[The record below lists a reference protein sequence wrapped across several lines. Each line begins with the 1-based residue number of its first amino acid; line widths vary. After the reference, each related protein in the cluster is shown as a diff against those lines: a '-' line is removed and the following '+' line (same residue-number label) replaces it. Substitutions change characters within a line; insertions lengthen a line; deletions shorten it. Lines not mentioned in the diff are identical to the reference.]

1 MNQATPPQAAG
12 SPPGATGAY
21 AILHNRDFACYL
33 TGRLVAAFGQQM
45 LAMAVGWELYERTG
59 SALALGFVGL
69 AQMIPMIVFT
79 LPAGHVADHS
89 NRKHVVVWMT
99 LSLAGVSLALTLIS
113 AWRLPVFW
121 IYFCLFIAGTVRTF
135 LWAASASFLP
145 QLVAR
150 GELARA
156 VNWSTSTFQLSSIL
170 GPAAAGAVLA
180 WTHHAAWVYGVNVVA
195 ALTCGALVGTVRQHH
210 VAAVKEKISIKALL
224 TGFHFVFANR
234 IVCGIITLDMFA
246 VLLGGATA
254 LLPVYAKEILHVGP
268 DRLGLLQTALPLGA
282 IACSFILAH
291 RPPLQQAGRAL
302 LWAVGVFGLATIA
315 FGLSQYYWLSFAL
328 LLACGVADNVS
339 VVVRHTLVQ
348 WLTPDDKRGRVSAV
362 NNLFIGTS
370 NELGGFES
378 GAVAHGFGPA
388 MGHSIA
394 IGAMISVVSGGVGTL
409 LVVAAIAL
417 LWPEIRKYGRLDGL
431 P

>member
-1 MNQATPPQAAG
+1 MSQAASPNSAG
-12 SPPGATGAY
+12 SPPGTHGPY
-21 AILHNRDFACYL
+21 VILHNRDFACYL
-33 TGRLVAAFGQQM
+33 IGRLVASFGQQM

-79 LPAGHVADHS
+79 LPAGHLADHS
-89 NRKHVVVWMT
+89 NRKHVIVWMT
-99 LSLAGVSLALTLIS
+99 LCLAAVSLALTLIS
-113 AWRLPVFW
+113 AWSAPVFW
-121 IYFCLFIAGTVRTF
+121 IYLCLFIAGTVRTF

-156 VNWSTSTFQLSSIL
+156 VNWSSSTFQLSSIL
-170 GPAAAGAVLA
+170 GPAAAGALLG
-180 WTHHAAWVYGVNVVA
+180 WTRHAAWVYGLNVVA
-195 ALTCGALVGTVRQHH
+195 SLACCVLVGLVRQHH
-210 VAAVKEKISIKALL
+210 VAAVKGKLSLKTLL
-224 TGFHFVFANR
+224 TGFRFVFANK

-254 LLPVYAKEILHVGP
+254 LLPVYAKEILRVGP
-268 DRLGLLQTALPLGA
+268 GWLGLLQTALPLGA
-282 IACSFILAH
+282 IGCSFILAH

-302 LWAVGVFGLATIA
+302 LWAVTAFGLATIA
-315 FGLSQYYWLSFAL
+315 FGLSQWYWLSFAML
-328 LLACGVADNVS
+328 FACGAVDNVS

-348 WLTPDDKRGRVSAV
+348 WLTPNEKRGRVSAV

-378 GAVAHGFGPA
+378 GAVAHWFGPA
-388 MGHSIA
+388 MGHTIA
-394 IGAMISVVSGGVGTL
+394 MGAMISVVSGGVGTL

-417 LWPEIRKYGRLDGL
+417 LWPEIRNYGRLEE
-431 P
+431 